1 MQSSTHAV
9 DCGLH
14 ARRARTMRHAG
25 DGMLLCPPNVAGINR
40 PSSEPPFMTPTDQ
53 PESTEGRL
61 SSVASAI
68 RVLKSFSEDEV
79 EIGISAL
86 AKRLGLSKS
95 TVHRLASTLTA
106 EGLLE
111 QNPDSGRYRLG
122 LGLFALGAL
131 VRRRMDVSNQALP
144 HLHTLREKTGE
155 TVHLA
160 TLDQG
165 NIMYLFNLE
174 SPQAIRMRSYIGA
187 RRPAF
192 CTSEG
197 RALLAFQP
205 LEVIGR
211 VLKEPMLARTPQTS
225 IDPAELRKTLDAVRR
240 NGYAID
246 DEESEAGMRGI
257 AAPIRD
263 LNGNVIAAVG
273 VAGPSQRL
281 SKKALRGF
289 VPALLESAEAISAR
303 LGHRPF

>member
-1 MQSSTHAV
+1 
-9 DCGLH
+9 
-14 ARRARTMRHAG
+14 
-25 DGMLLCPPNVAGINR
+25 
-40 PSSEPPFMTPTDQ
+40 MTPSDQ

-61 SSVASAI
+61 SSVTSAI
-68 RVLKSFSEDEV
+68 RVLKAFSEVEV

-86 AKRLGLSKS
+86 AKRLNLSKS
-95 TVHRLASTLTA
+95 TVHRLASTLTS

-160 TLDQG
+160 TLDQD

-187 RRPAF
+187 RKPAF

-205 LEVIGR
+205 LDVVGR
-211 VLKEPMLARTPQTS
+211 ILKEPLLARTPHTS
-225 IDPAELRKTLDAVRR
+225 VDSAELRKTLDAVRR

-246 DEESEAGMRGI
+246 DEESEIGMRGI

-289 VPALLESAEAISAR
+289 VPALIESADAISTR
-303 LGHRPF
+303 LGHQPL